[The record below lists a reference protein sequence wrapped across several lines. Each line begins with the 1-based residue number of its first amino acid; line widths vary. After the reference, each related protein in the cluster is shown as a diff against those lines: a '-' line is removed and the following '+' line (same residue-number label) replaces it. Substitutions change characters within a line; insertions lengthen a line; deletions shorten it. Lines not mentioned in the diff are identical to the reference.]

1 MEISQTE
8 GILAPALTAFTD
20 RFEIDTGRTMSH
32 LHWLLDN
39 GCNGVVVFGTTSEAN
54 SLSEAERTAFL
65 DKAISS
71 GIDPGR
77 VLVGTG
83 CCSLPDTVAL
93 TRQAVRLGCAGV
105 LVLPP
110 FYYKAVTDDGL
121 FRYFAQL
128 IETIADDRLRIF
140 LYHIPPISQV
150 PFSLGLIERLIASF
164 SRIVVGIKDSSGDW
178 EHTKQLIERF
188 ATSGFQ
194 IFPGSEKYLL
204 PALQIGGKGC
214 IAALANVC
222 SPLLQQV
229 YRNRQSSKASEF
241 QAEVDRLSAIARK
254 YPLIPALKSILAKET
269 SEPGWRNLRP
279 PLTPLSIEQDEE
291 LIGAW

>member
-1 MEISQTE
+1 MDISQPE
-8 GILAPALTAFTD
+8 GVLAPALTAFAD
-20 RFEIDTGRTMSH
+20 RFEIDTGRTISR
-32 LHWLLDN
+32 LHWLLGN

-54 SLSEAERTAFL
+54 SLSVAERTAFL
-65 DKAISS
+65 DGAISS

-83 CCSLPDTVAL
+83 CCSLPDTVVL

-128 IETIADDRLRIF
+128 IEAIADDRLRIY

-150 PFSLGLIERLIASF
+150 PFSLALIERLIGSF
-164 SRIVVGIKDSSGDW
+164 PRIVVGIKDSSGDW
-178 EHTKQLIERF
+178 GHTKQLIERF
-188 ATSGFQ
+188 ADSGFQ

-204 PALQIGGKGC
+204 PALQIGGQGC

-222 SPLLQQV
+222 SPLLQEV
-229 YRNRQSSKASEF
+229 YRNRQSPKASDC
-241 QAEVDRLSAIARK
+241 QAEVDRRSAM
-254 YPLIPALKSILAKET
+254 KSILAKET
-269 SEPGWRNLRP
+269 SEPAWRNVRP
-279 PLTPLSIEQDEE
+279 PLAPLSVEQDKK
-291 LIGAW
+291 LIGDWASNQ